1 MGDLPSVKMKKRA
14 NILIMMAIFIFAF
27 FISVNLFKIMV
38 IESDEYQQQAND
50 NQFKSFIVPAN
61 RGSIYSSDN
70 KILAQSATVFK
81 ISLDP
86 SMFVKHDSAH
96 REGLFACLKDA
107 LKISDKKIND
117 AMDEK
122 NSQYVFLAKQVEMAE
137 KDKILE
143 FVNKNN
149 IKCIM
154 IEEDTKRYYP
164 QDSLA
169 SAVIGFTNYD
179 GDGQY
184 GIESMYDEYLS
195 GVDGV
200 TISAQDANG
209 DQMPYR
215 YSKLYDA
222 KDGDSLYLTIDTMV
236 QYYVE
241 AALDA
246 TVDKF
251 KAKERG
257 CAIVMDVNTGAVL
270 GMATAKG
277 FDLNNKAVLP
287 EEKQNEIAQLP
298 KDKQAQA
305 ERDALEEMWK
315 NKAVSTAYEPGS
327 VFKVFTS
334 SAALEEKVVSFDSTF
349 TCNGYLEVQGDK
361 IDCWCIGRGGHF
373 RNGNRLNPLSFKDAL
388 SVSCNPAFMQI
399 GMALGAEKFS
409 HYVEAFGLKERTGID
424 LPYEVSG
431 VVAPESILSQYTTT
445 LARSAFGQN
454 NIFSPIE
461 MITGY
466 AAVVNGGYL
475 LKPYVV
481 SKVTDLNQN
490 IVLKNERTEKRRVIS
505 EDTSV
510 LMREALQYVVE
521 SNPTGN
527 VYIDGYRIGGKSGT
541 SEKIDKYNKEKQQ
554 VAEARKK
561 DPTLEIPD
569 AVQQNIAS
577 YCCFAPA
584 DNPQIITLVMI
595 DEPDQGMAVFGS
607 QVAMPCAAEIMKNI
621 LPYLGFYPEYNE
633 NEEQYR
639 NIEIPNVEHLSVE
652 EAKAKIESEGFVV
665 SVRGEGTNVVSQVP
679 AFTSSMPAGRKVI
692 LYTTSDTEVKKVTM
706 PSIENKTLE
715 EVTAL
720 FEEKGLNLKV
730 SGSIGKMANAVLQS
744 VESGTELKEGSI
756 VEVTFG
762 TNDQTG

>member
-14 NILIMMAIFIFAF
+14 NIIIMMATFIFAF
-27 FISVNLFKIMV
+27 LVSVNLFKIMV
-38 IESDEYQQQAND
+38 VQSDDYQQQAND
-50 NQFKSFIVPAN
+50 NQFKSFINPAN

-81 ISLDP
+81 ISMDP
-86 SMFVKHDSAH
+86 SMFQKHDSAY
-96 REGLFACLKDA
+96 REGLLACLKDV
-107 LKISDKKIND
+107 LKISEKKIND

-122 NSQYVFLAKQVEMAE
+122 NTQFVFLAKQVEASD
-137 KDKILE
+137 KDIILE
-143 FVNKNN
+143 YTDKND

-184 GIESMYDEYLS
+184 GIESMYDEYLA

-215 YSKLYDA
+215 YSKLYEA
-222 KDGDSLYLTIDTMV
+222 KDGSSLYLTIDTMV

-246 TVDKF
+246 TVEKF
-251 KAKERG
+251 KANEGG
-257 CAIVMDVNTGAVL
+257 CAIVMDVKTGAIL
-270 GMATAKG
+270 AMATANG

-287 EEKQNEIAQLP
+287 EKKQNEIALLP

-305 ERDALEEMWK
+305 ERDAREEMWK

-349 TCNGYLEVQGDK
+349 TCNGFLEVQGDK
-361 IDCWCIGRGGHF
+361 IDCWCIDRGGHF
-373 RNGNRLNPLSFKDAL
+373 RNGNRLNPLNFKDAL

-431 VVAPESILSQYTTT
+431 VVASESILSQYTTT

-481 SKVTDLNQN
+481 SKVVDTNQN
-490 IVLKNERTEKRRVIS
+490 VVYKNQRTEKRRVIS
-505 EDTSV
+505 ENTSG

-527 VYIDGYRIGGKSGT
+527 VFIDGYRIGGKSGT

-554 VAEARKK
+554 VAKNRK
-561 DPTLEIPD
+561 DHPDQVFPD

-584 DNPQIITLVMI
+584 DNPQIMTLVMI
-595 DEPDQGMAVFGS
+595 DEPDQSLAVYGS
-607 QVAMPCAAEIMKNI
+607 QVAMPCAAEIMKNV
-621 LPYLGFYPEYNE
+621 LPYFGFFPEYNE
-633 NEEQYR
+633 NEEPYR
-639 NIEIPNVEHLSVE
+639 NIEIPDVKNVGIE
-652 EAKAKIESEGFVV
+652 EAKAKIESAGFIADI
-665 SVRGEGTNVVSQVP
+665 RGEGTNVVSQVP
-679 AFTSSMPAGRKVI
+679 SFTNSMPAGSKVI
-692 LYTTSDTEVKKVTM
+692 LYTTSGTEVTTVTM
-706 PSIENKTLE
+706 PSLENKTLE

-720 FEEKGLNLKV
+720 FEEKGLNLKIA
-730 SGSIGKMANAVLQS
+730 GSIGTMATVVLQS
-744 VESGTELKEGSI
+744 VEPQTEIKEGSI

-762 TNDQTG
+762 TNNQTG